1 MTKLK
6 FILVLWAFVSI
17 LACKNERVD
26 MAGYMKERDSLI
38 IENQAN
44 KEELAELN
52 SIISTVSAGLDS
64 IAIQE
69 GIFYSGKTRDG
80 VALNRNQIIANINSM
95 AEILKRQREKIQSLQ
110 DSLAMRSA
118 NPNKSSQSIEK
129 LQNVIAFLNKQL
141 AEKDNEIQSLRRDVN
156 SKNKDINQ
164 LRTSLSDMRNG
175 AEKAENRTQVVTQAL
190 AKQDEI
196 INECYIKIGTKK
208 QLVASGLLKGGF
220 LQKKKVNY
228 EDVDKSKFNA
238 VDIRKFREVTL
249 KSNNPKILTPQPSN
263 NSFHFE
269 ENGDGTCTLVIT
281 NPTQF
286 WSVSNFL
293 IIQL

>member
-6 FILVLWAFVSI
+6 FILVLLAFVSI

-44 KEELAELN
+44 KAELAELN

-69 GIFYSGKTRDG
+69 GVLYSGKTRDG

-118 NPNKSSQSIEK
+118 NSNKSSQSIEK

-164 LRTSLSDMRNG
+164 LRTSLSDMRNR

>member
-6 FILVLWAFVSI
+6 FILVLWAFASI

-44 KEELAELN
+44 KEELEELN

-69 GIFYSGKTRDG
+69 GILYSGKTRDG

-164 LRTSLSDMRNG
+164 LRTSLSDMRNR

>member
-6 FILVLWAFVSI
+6 FILVLLAFVSI

-69 GIFYSGKTRDG
+69 GILYSGKTRDG

-118 NPNKSSQSIEK
+118 NSNKSSQSIEK

-164 LRTSLSDMRNG
+164 LRTSLSDMRNR

-263 NSFHFE
+263 SSFHFE

>member
-1 MTKLK
+1 MKKFK
-6 FILVLWAFVSI
+6 FILMFLAFASI

-38 IENQAN
+38 HENQAN

-64 IAIQE
+64 ISIQE
-69 GIFYSGKTRDG
+69 GILYSGKTRDG

-95 AEILKRQREKIQSLQ
+95 AEILKRQREKIQS
-110 DSLAMRSA
+110 

-156 SKNKDINQ
+156 SKNRDISQ
-164 LRTSLSDMRNG
+164 LRSSLSNMRTR
-175 AEKAENRTQVVTQAL
+175 AEKAENRTQVVTEAL
-190 AKQDEI
+190 AKQDEM

-208 QLVASGLLKGGF
+208 ELVASGLLKGGF

-228 EDVDKSKFNA
+228 EGVDKSKFNP
-238 VDIRKFREVTL
+238 VDIRKFREITL
-249 KSNNPKILTPQPSN
+249 KSSNPKILTPQPSN
-263 NSFHFE
+263 RSFHFE
-269 ENGDGTCTLVIT
+269 ENGDGTCTLVIS
-281 NPTQF
+281 NPTLF
-286 WSVSNFL
+286 WSVSNYL

>member
-6 FILVLWAFVSI
+6 IILVLWAFASI

-44 KEELAELN
+44 KAEQAELN

-69 GIFYSGKTRDG
+69 GILYSGKTRDG
-80 VALNRNQIIANINSM
+80 VALNRSQIIANINSM

-164 LRTSLSDMRNG
+164 LRTSLSDMRNR

-263 NSFHFE
+263 SSFHFE